1 MKKKLVAFAVTA
13 AMVVTSAVPALA
25 WGPNTDATDYTK
37 NQLVVD
43 KTVNEGAG
51 IQDDSLNGEITDGKT
66 FTTTVDLNR
75 TNRDFEFVLGLSTA
89 GGNTKNVKL
98 AYQKSSEKF
107 LLMTGAGETWD
118 KGDVARGLV
127 DITWTFT
134 KNDKGTWLNVDI
146 QERAKTVSEGGI
158 NFEWQL
164 PVSTSG
170 VGTDYTSVSSLK
182 LAAYEGVNAAS
193 GKFAGTEQV
202 VLYQDPATAPTKVAS
217 VEMAEAVYKNGKW
230 QPAMKYG
237 KPVIATQPVKGEDY
251 VVCSITL
258 DDGTVIDGDDIAKYV
273 TVEWK
278 ATKANGTK
286 VATLK
291 DQGSD
296 NNHFGLSFTVPTSK
310 LFDGCFITAVAHAN
324 KDAGIFGNATWG
336 ADAEA
341 LAVQSR
347 IAGEDRYETALA
359 VAEQMKEA
367 KGVKAFDTFFVATG
381 TNYADALSATALAN
395 KMGAPI
401 LLVNAKTGA
410 YEEEVAEYI
419 EQNAKSFKTTT
430 VYVLG
435 GYNAVSKDF
444 EDMLYKLDVDV
455 ERLAGDNRYDTNLKV
470 LEKYAARVETSADD
484 WTDWTTRDNDGLQIT
499 DRMET
504 VLVATGDDFAD
515 ALSASATGYP
525 VLLVDDVLKAS
536 QREFLRDGLTL
547 EVVGKKNTVT
557 TYYAVDR
564 YVVLG
569 GTKAVSANVK
579 NELAGRSYTENAN
592 AVVRLAGD
600 DRYETNRVIINKLM
614 VEKAAKSTYNYAFVA
629 TGLDYAD
636 ALTGGVLAAQ
646 TKCPILLVS
655 DNNTAIAKQVVNS
668 IEKANKS
675 FGGLVVIGGENAVS
689 NATVQKIA

>member
-13 AMVVTSAVPALA
+13 AMVITSAVPALA
-25 WGPNTDATDYTK
+25 WGPNTDTTDYTK

-43 KTVNEGAG
+43 KDVNEGAG
-51 IQDDSLNGEITDGKT
+51 IVADNLNGEITDGKT

-75 TNRDFEFVLGLSTA
+75 TNANFEFVLGLNTA
-89 GGNTKNVKL
+89 GRDKKDVKL
-98 AYQKSSEKF
+98 AYQKSSGKF
-107 LLMTGAGETWD
+107 LLMTGAGENWAE
-118 KGDVARGLV
+118 GEVASGLV

-146 QERAKTVSEGGI
+146 QERAKTASQGGI

-164 PVSTSG
+164 PVAPNAE
-170 VGTDYTSVSSLK
+170 VTDLTSVYSLK
-182 LAAYEGVNAAS
+182 LAKYERANLPS
-193 GKFAGTEQV
+193 GTFTGEEQV
-202 VLYQDPATAPTKVAS
+202 VIYQDPAAAPTKVAS
-217 VEMAEAVYKNGKW
+217 VEMAEAVYKDGKW

-470 LEKYAARVETSADD
+470 LEKYAAVPEGNNWNIQDEAGKTVY
-484 WTDWTTRDNDGLQIT
+484 
-499 DRMET
+499 DRMQT
-504 VLVATGDDFAD
+504 VLVATGNDYAD

-536 QREFLRDGLTL
+536 QREFLRDELTI
-547 EVVGKKNTVT
+547 EVSGK

-614 VEKAAKSTYNYAFVA
+614 VEKAAKSNYNYAFVA